1 MGAEV
6 YLCIEVT
13 NISIG
18 APPALGIVQHTTLP
32 PPPPMVAG
40 DCHIMTTNPGHHS
53 HEEKTNRT
61 ALSKRRPL
69 NPFASVPDEEE
80 DEDEEE
86 EGSR

>member
-18 APPALGIVQHTTLP
+18 APPALGVEKHTALPLP
-32 PPPPMVAG
+32 PPP
-40 DCHIMTTNPGHHS
+40 MTGGHS
-53 HEEKTNRT
+53 HEEKTNGV
-61 ALSKRRPL
+61 ASRRPL
-69 NPFASVPDEEE
+69 NPFASVPDREEEEE
-80 DEDEEE
+80 DDGE

>member
-1 MGAEV
+1 
-6 YLCIEVT
+6 
-13 NISIG
+13 
-18 APPALGIVQHTTLP
+18 
-32 PPPPMVAG
+32 MVAG

-61 ALSKRRPL
+61 TLSKRRPL